1 MLHRPSIESL
11 EKLGLNRYEAVII
24 AAQHARFLN
33 TKRLRQLELMEQDP
47 SIDIDSRKI
56 TMKALKDVLDGKV
69 KFERTVSM

>member
-1 MLHRPSIESL
+1 MMNRPSIESL

-56 TMKALKDVLDGKV
+56 TMKALKEVLEGKV
-69 KFERTVSM
+69 KFERTDSM